1 MILQVYA
8 TRNKKSGQFGKLDL
22 QPYEDKVAIENYS
35 TAYLEA
41 TEQSQTLLK
50 ELDLYH
56 LGEYD
61 TTTGKLKAID
71 PVLLLDLGAV
81 TYGGKDS
88 K

>member
-1 MILQVYA
+1 MTLQVYA

-22 QPYEDKVAIENYS
+22 QPFEEKVAIENYS

-41 TEQSQTLLK
+41 SEQSKVLLK

-61 TTTGKLKAID
+61 TATGKLIAIE

-81 TYGGKDS
+81 VYGGQDS